1 MGGRRVIYLL
11 DTHAIVWALTDPARL
26 GADAHAVIRDRSA
39 RLLASAASAWEIS
52 IKQRLGS
59 LPGADALVEGYPRHL
74 NTLGVERL
82 PVSEEHALLA
92 GKLDWAYRDPFDRML
107 AAQAMIESATLVT
120 MDPAFTA
127 LSGLATLW

>member
-1 MGGRRVIYLL
+1 
-11 DTHAIVWALTDPARL
+11 
-26 GADAHAVIRDRSA
+26 
-39 RLLASAASAWEIS
+39 LASAASAWEIS
-52 IKQRLGS
+52 TKQRLGK

-74 NTLGVERL
+74 STLGVERL

-92 GKLDWAYRDPFDRML
+92 GKLDWAHRDPFDRML

-120 MDPAFTA
+120 MDPSFTA